1 MTGSASARGEPFRHD
16 PRVVLPAQALA
27 DDHELVATEPCDG
40 VGGLQAPLD
49 PPRDLDEQLVAG
61 VVAQAVVDHLE
72 AVDVEEQHGDLAGAP
87 REAEESLAEA
97 VEEERAIRQ
106 LGQRI
111 VERLVLESVLGVGP
125 VHCDGGERGD
135 PLDDRHVD
143 GIRWAL
149 ICAVDGDHAQSPR
162 VRRQDRDAPALRRLP
177 PRGDGDCVAV
187 GSRRVGQPQGA
198 GAVAELRVG
207 SGQEIRERRPQRC
220 SLRDPFQGSRGRSVE
235 DRGPLVLGD
244 VAEVADEAPDVRLVE
259 QVRGRGLE
267 PAPSAVRVA
276 GACFGDDGPS
286 RTSRDLPAERGDRGA
301 VVGMSEV
308 EHRLA
313 EELFRFASEESHDGR
328 ADVHE
333 APVLVA
339 DRDGFARVGEE
350 GPELD
355 LPRGDLVVGAVA
367 RADEPHQPPTDEAHD
382 RDAEGAEDHRA
393 VGTVHPDVEGDHHR
407 NREQRDGEDQHARG
421 RGAGAPRAQDPRPVA
436 SRDAG
441 TPRRGACTRPAR
453 AGRATTSCSAPRA
466 TRAARTR
473 CRRAWS

>member
-1 MTGSASARGEPFRHD
+1 MTGSASAREPFRHD

-40 VGGLQAPLD
+40 VGSLQAPLD

-106 LGQRI
+106 TGQRI

-125 VHCDGGERGD
+125 VHRDGGERGD

-143 GIRWAL
+143 GIRRAL
-149 ICAVDGDHAQSPR
+149 VGAVDGDHAESPR

-177 PRGDGDCVAV
+177 PRGDRDRVAV

-207 SGQEIRERRPQRC
+207 SGEEIRERRPQRC
-220 SLRDPFQGSRGRSVE
+220 SLRDPFQGSGGRRVE

-244 VAEVADEAPDVRLVE
+244 VAEVADEALDVRLVE
-259 QVRGRGLE
+259 QVRRRGLE

-276 GACFGDDGPS
+276 GACFGDDRS
-286 RTSRDLPAERGDRGA
+286 
-301 VVGMSEV
+301 
-308 EHRLA
+308 
-313 EELFRFASEESHDGR
+313 
-328 ADVHE
+328 
-333 APVLVA
+333 APVL
-339 DRDGFARVGEE
+339 
-350 GPELD
+350 
-355 LPRGDLVVGAVA
+355 PR
-367 RADEPHQPPTDEAHD
+367 PPC
-382 RDAEGAEDHRA
+382 R
-393 VGTVHPDVEGDHHR
+393 
-407 NREQRDGEDQHARG
+407 
-421 RGAGAPRAQDPRPVA
+421 APR
-436 SRDAG
+436 
-441 TPRRGACTRPAR
+441 PRRGRRDERSRTWSCRGALQVCVRGVAR
-453 AGRATTSCSAPRA
+453 
-466 TRAARTR
+466 RTG
-473 CRRAWS
+473 